1 MTSRSQLSWH
11 SASVPSS
18 PLDFAG
24 TATAARV
31 GHPNLIP
38 HPCVPRRAGQ
48 LVLVP
53 TRDSLLVLLAVEA
66 IRTSRPHIHSF
77 STNFIS
83 PFQHLSP
90 ATKRF
95 VSTPPSDCAQRPVT
109 VSVLNAL
116 LSDCRS
122 LSLVFFSSPAFSATR
137 PPEQVGRPTSRP
149 PGPLSQP
156 TRDRTAPLRKPTTDD
171 PRPTML

>member
-1 MTSRSQLSWH
+1 
-11 SASVPSS
+11 
-18 PLDFAG
+18 
-24 TATAARV
+24 
-31 GHPNLIP
+31 
-38 HPCVPRRAGQ
+38 
-48 LVLVP
+48 
-53 TRDSLLVLLAVEA
+53 LVLLAVEA

-122 LSLVFFSSPAFSATR
+122 LSLVFFFFPR
-137 PPEQVGRPTSRP
+137 
-149 PGPLSQP
+149 L
-156 TRDRTAPLRKPTTDD
+156 LCNPTTRAGRATNIETPWAIVTTD
-171 PRPTML
+171 P